1 MQEKEMTAL
10 LSSVPANDERSPKPL
25 TNDIVFDNNT
35 FRNEKYAENNA
46 NALSLLHSFYHG
58 KDLNSFSNSYPPKIQ
73 ENNID
78 LEFIRAD
85 EIEPVEVSWLW
96 KRFFPYGKLSL
107 LSGDPGEGKST
118 FMLTIA
124 AMLTRG
130 QPLPFTDP
138 RDAQSPMTVIYQTT
152 EDDPEDTIIPR
163 FIKAGGDR
171 TKLYF
176 IKEDKKALTF
186 SDERIKEAIIR
197 TDAKLFILDPISA
210 YIGKVNM
217 NAANEV
223 RPQFSSLAQVAKET
237 GCAIVAISHLNKAEG
252 LKTLYRITGSIDISG
267 SVRSVTML
275 LRDPTDRDK
284 RYFAQAK
291 SNLSRMGSC
300 IAFRISE
307 NGIEFLEEI
316 EATAEEL
323 MKKFQSMN
331 IGRPDDLMQA
341 AADQIRDMLSDRKL
355 HPATECEA
363 RLTEAGFKQGTIKKA
378 KKYVDARSVKSGD
391 LWNWYLP
398 EGKSSISQ

>member
-1 MQEKEMTAL
+1 
-10 LSSVPANDERSPKPL
+10 
-25 TNDIVFDNNT
+25 
-35 FRNEKYAENNA
+35 
-46 NALSLLHSFYHG
+46 
-58 KDLNSFSNSYPPKIQ
+58 
-73 ENNID
+73 
-78 LEFIRAD
+78 
-85 EIEPVEVSWLW
+85 
-96 KRFFPYGKLSL
+96 
-107 LSGDPGEGKST
+107 
-118 FMLTIA
+118 MLTIA

-186 SDERIKEAIIR
+186 SDVRIKEAIMR
-197 TDAKLFILDPISA
+197 TGAKLFILDPISA

-223 RPQFSSLAQVAKET
+223 RPQFSCLAQVAKET

-291 SNLSRMGSC
+291 SNLARMGSC
-300 IAFRISE
+300 ITFQISE
-307 NGIEFLEEI
+307 SGIEFLEEI
-316 EATAEEL
+316 EATAEDL

-363 RLTEAGFKQGTIKKA
+363 RLAEAGFKQGTIKKA